1 MKSIDRDI
9 GAEIVLVDDFSTDD
23 TAQMGKRLGLHVFRH
38 DKNMGYGANQKT
50 CYQQALDLGA
60 DIVIMVQ
67 PDYQYSP
74 KLIPAMSHMLASD
87 LFDICLGS
95 RILSGGALRGGMP
108 LYKYIANR
116 LLTLAENLFTGMK
129 LSEYHTGYRAFT
141 RAVLQELPL
150 QKNSDDFVFDNQ
162 ILLQAH
168 YFGFRLSEVTC
179 PTAYFEEASSINFRR
194 SVQYGLGCMWNALL
208 FTLARSGIYRAPIFV
223 RDTEPEKK

>member
-1 MKSIDRDI
+1 
-9 GAEIVLVDDFSTDD
+9 
-23 TAQMGKRLGLHVFRH
+23 
-38 DKNMGYGANQKT
+38 
-50 CYQQALDLGA
+50 
-60 DIVIMVQ
+60 
-67 PDYQYSP
+67 
-74 KLIPAMSHMLASD
+74 
-87 LFDICLGS
+87 
-95 RILSGGALRGGMP
+95 
-108 LYKYIANR
+108 
-116 LLTLAENLFTGMK
+116 
-129 LSEYHTGYRAFT
+129 
-141 RAVLQELPL
+141 L